1 MNAIVVIEVC
11 PKIHEKSS
19 FWTVDSN
26 LTLKRL
32 AVNKLGGIKANSY
45 SPKNSKA

>member
-1 MNAIVVIEVC
+1 MNANIVIEVS

-26 LTLKRL
+26 LTLKIFE
-32 AVNKLGGIKANSY
+32 VNWGVKVDSYNPKKLKA
-45 SPKNSKA
+45 